1 MEKFRE
7 KAEYFFKRA
16 KETSDLEAKLILLNN
31 AYNCL
36 CDGFV
41 GQAGFAGSEDFA
53 GSSGLKPAYSLISM
67 SKEEYRALLSACAK
81 DSDVDAKCSPAHYDL
96 VAFCAVLSEAVCKAL
111 LG

>member
-36 CDGFV
+36 GEGFT
-41 GQAGFAGSEDFA
+41 
-53 GSSGLKPAYSLISM
+53 GLKPAFSLISM

-96 VAFCAVLSEAVCKAL
+96 EAFCAVLSEAVCKAL